1 MGLHAVLQVSLQAAF
16 EHGNSWME
24 LPLTDAQI
32 AHSEVGADERDRTL
46 VPLGELYR
54 VVPIRA
60 ALEKG
65 PNLGQTHGKAGR
77 STG

>member
-16 EHGNSWME
+16 EHGNSLRE

-32 AHSEVGADERDRTL
+32 AHPEVGADERDWTL
-46 VPLGELYR
+46 VVLGELYR

-65 PNLGQTHGKAGR
+65 LHLGQTHGKTGR
-77 STG
+77 STS